1 MKSMQTKKNFLL
13 TVVLVMVF
21 FTTVNAQDFK
31 IGFTVTPLGVN
42 DIFRTSLHGAA
53 GYSGDGFYIVGIT
66 SQIPITHR
74 LDLEAGVEYA
84 KHTIKIDPNLPP
96 GMDNTPYKS
105 DFKLVSIPVTLKLN
119 FLKYLFV
126 NGGVL
131 LDLDTSKSRPIDNQT
146 GLGAIL
152 GVGLNYDFQ
161 FGGSIFANPYLK
173 CHSLVPFSP
182 ERYHQ
187 RLFDSGIRIGFMYK
201 FSK

>member
-1 MKSMQTKKNFLL
+1 MITS
-13 TVVLVMVF
+13 VMVLF
-21 FTTVNAQDFK
+21 KPVNAQDFK

-42 DIFRTSLHGAA
+42 DIFRTSLVCAP
-53 GYSGDGFYIVGIT
+53 GYSAEGFYIIGIT
-66 SQIPITHR
+66 CQIPITFL
-74 LDLEAGVEYA
+74 LDVETGLEYS
-84 KHTIKIDPNLPP
+84 KHTIMISPNLPP
-96 GMDNTPYKS
+96 NMDNTPYKS
-105 DFKLVSIPVTLKLN
+105 NFRLTTIPVTLKMN

-152 GVGLNYDFQ
+152 GVGLNYDFK
-161 FGGSIFANPYLK
+161 FGGTIFVNPYLK
-173 CHSLVPFSP
+173 CHSLVPFSS

-187 RLFDSGIRIGFMYK
+187 RLFDSGIRFGFMYR